1 MPLRCSR
8 HLCSHTIRANDASAL
23 QKPQWFQS
31 HPFSSTAP
39 RTLPAPAKKKTSQ
52 SGPPQKGVTV
62 LRIKKKGVQ
71 QSTAKPPAP
80 GERRALRNRIV
91 LSNTNALE
99 VPGLQELGIGALAS
113 ETSIGAVMALPGN
126 LLDNLRAVE
135 AFKPGQGWSFFR
147 RPACLVRKENVE
159 LCQIIESNEGKTT
172 RKIICGEKGV
182 GKSVFLLQTMT
193 MAFMKGWI
201 VLNIPEG
208 RGLTVGN
215 TAYEP
220 IPNTLPLQYSQ
231 PAYTANLLSQFLRA
245 NQRLLSTL
253 KLTSKPD
260 FNFTLA
266 PGTTLATLAEAGSL
280 DEDRAWP
287 IFEHIWRELQVPG
300 RPPVLYCID
309 NISHIMGDSKY
320 TVLDEEQKLRPIHA
334 HDFAL
339 IKHFIDHLSGERE
352 LANGGMVL
360 AATSL
365 SEHIKSAALDTVIK
379 AAEARQQNEGETR
392 VSDFYDPYEKLDMRA
407 LKALTSDFNS
417 SSLPLDANAAPGTPK
432 VVDANA
438 TGEPTTEIENTE
450 TTSVVTHRDVNELG
464 VIRLK
469 GITKAEA
476 KTILEYW
483 ATSGMVRRQIEEKFV
498 ADQWTVAGG
507 GVFKELER
515 GCLRRA
521 V

>member
-1 MPLRCSR
+1 MPPRPSR
-8 HLCSHTIRANDASAL
+8 HLCSLSLRANDTSAI
-23 QKPQWFQS
+23 KNPQWFQS
-31 HPFSSTAP
+31 HSFSTSTPKA
-39 RTLPAPAKKKTSQ
+39 LPAPAKKKTST
-52 SGPPQKGVTV
+52 SGPPKKGVTI

-80 GERRALRNRIV
+80 GERKALRKRIV

-99 VPGLQELGIGALAS
+99 VPGLQEMGIGTLSNEA
-113 ETSIGAVMALPGN
+113 SIGAVMALPG
-126 LLDNLRAVE
+126 DVVDSLRAVE

-159 LCQIIESNEGKTT
+159 LSKIIDSHDGRTT

-182 GKSVFLLQTMT
+182 GKSVFLLEAMAT
-193 MAFMKGWI
+193 AFMKGWL

-208 RGLTVGN
+208 RELTVGH
-215 TAYEP
+215 TAYAP
-220 IPNTLPLQYSQ
+220 IPNTTPLQYSQ
-231 PAYTANLLSQFLRA
+231 STYTANLLSQFLKA
-245 NQRLLSTL
+245 NKKLLSTL

-260 FNFTLA
+260 FNFPLA
-266 PGTTLATLAEAGSL
+266 QGTTLATLAEAGTN

-287 IFEHIWRELQVPG
+287 VFQHIWRELQVPG

-320 TVLDEEQKLRPIHA
+320 TTLDAADKLRPIHA
-334 HDFAL
+334 HDFVQV
-339 IKHFIDHLSGERE
+339 KHFIDHLSGERE
-352 LANGGMVL
+352 LVNGGMVL

-379 AAEARQQNEGETR
+379 AAEARQENEGETR
-392 VSDFYDPYEKLDMRA
+392 VSDHYDPYQKLDMRA
-407 LKALTSDFNS
+407 LKALTSDFES
-417 SSLPLDANAAPGTPK
+417 SGPPSGANAVPDAPATPEAI
-432 VVDANA
+432 DTTA
-438 TGEPTTEIENTE
+438 TSEPTPEEA
-450 TTSVVTHRDVNELG
+450 TSVAASTVANELG

-515 GCLRRA
+515 GCLRRT

>member
-1 MPLRCSR
+1 MPPRPSR
-8 HLCSHTIRANDASAL
+8 HLCSLSLRANDTSAI
-23 QKPQWFQS
+23 KNPQWFQS
-31 HPFSSTAP
+31 HSFSTSTPKA
-39 RTLPAPAKKKTSQ
+39 LPAPAKKKTST
-52 SGPPQKGVTV
+52 SGPPKKGVTI

-80 GERRALRNRIV
+80 GERKALRKRIV

-99 VPGLQELGIGALAS
+99 VPGLQEMGIGTLSNEA
-113 ETSIGAVMALPGN
+113 SIGAVMALPG
-126 LLDNLRAVE
+126 DVVD
-135 AFKPGQGWSFFR
+135 R
-147 RPACLVRKENVE
+147 RE
-159 LCQIIESNEGKTT
+159 
-172 RKIICGEKGV
+172 
-182 GKSVFLLQTMT
+182 
-193 MAFMKGWI
+193 
-201 VLNIPEG
+201 
-208 RGLTVGN
+208 LTVGH
-215 TAYEP
+215 TAYAP
-220 IPNTLPLQYSQ
+220 IPNTTPLQYSQ
-231 PAYTANLLSQFLRA
+231 STYTANLLSQFLKA
-245 NQRLLSTL
+245 NKKLLSTL

-260 FNFTLA
+260 FNFPLA
-266 PGTTLATLAEAGSL
+266 QGTTLATLAEAGTN

-287 IFEHIWRELQVPG
+287 VFQHIWRELQVPG

-320 TVLDEEQKLRPIHA
+320 TTLDAADKLRPIHA
-334 HDFAL
+334 HDFVQV
-339 IKHFIDHLSGERE
+339 KHFIDHLSGERE
-352 LANGGMVL
+352 LVNGGMVL

-379 AAEARQQNEGETR
+379 AAEARQENEGETR
-392 VSDFYDPYEKLDMRA
+392 VSDHYDPYQKLDMRA
-407 LKALTSDFNS
+407 LKALTSDFE
-417 SSLPLDANAAPGTPK
+417 SLGPPSGANAVPDAPATPEAI
-432 VVDANA
+432 DTTA
-438 TGEPTTEIENTE
+438 TSEPTPEEA
-450 TTSVVTHRDVNELG
+450 TSVVASTVANELG

-515 GCLRRA
+515 GCLRRT